1 MPSNVAKRE
10 APDIKAAGM
19 PDTARTR
26 REKLLGVA
34 RADQEEIVNS
44 RTDWDGVEDTRS
56 AISAI

>member
-34 RADQEEIVNS
+34 RAD
-44 RTDWDGVEDTRS
+44 
-56 AISAI
+56 